1 MIRFLE
7 VLFESEKLPESCGLA
22 AKIPKQQKGENPN
35 VIQVQLPHPVIVQRP
50 WQFSAEPRPAHS
62 QLWKGV
68 ATCFL

>member
-35 VIQVQLPHPVIVQRP
+35 VIIVQRP
-50 WQFSAEPRPAHS
+50 WQFSAGPRPAHS